1 MKKSIKYLALLS
13 LSVCMTN
20 CNADF
25 GDINTSPNAI
35 TSIKSENLFHN
46 VVGYLGSPRAGE
58 FEYMAPMMQYGATT
72 NGNYNIPGNTYAID
86 GTAMGIY
93 SAMWKS
99 YSMDYMRYLNLIEQ
113 QLAETERS
121 SSQKAE
127 VTILKALLLSQFSD
141 TFGPIPFDQA
151 GNGLNGDIYPEYR
164 SEKEVYLGTTEFKGV
179 LDMLDGAIQTLNG
192 STDEL
197 FSSDIL
203 YNGERDK
210 WVRFASSIL
219 LRLSIRISDVEP
231 ELAKTY
237 IRKAVSY
244 GLIREAEEIAKINHQ
259 APTVGEPSY
268 LDNGVA
274 TSLINLQKQRGYCY
288 GHSFIKALK
297 SFNSKSIDPRLKVLA
312 GVYDKEGRFYS
323 NYADY
328 EGMLNGCEMDD
339 VESVIAGMDFDNA
352 FTPGIGRDGFAAF
365 KKETILNR
373 NAYYVLLGNAEVNFL
388 LAEAAWRKLTD
399 GDANEFYKKG
409 IRASMESMK
418 YYGES
423 VENADIESYL
433 SSLPALGTNKT
444 MKLRDGLDEIITQK
458 WLSMFGNATQPWCD
472 WRRTH
477 YPSIITDNPNM
488 NKLGITNHKVP
499 GRLPFPQDE
508 SVRNKDNY
516 NKGVT
521 LLSNK
526 TDDYLNDL
534 WWAKPYFKK

>member
-86 GTAMGIY
+86 GTAMSIY
-93 SAMWKS
+93 SSIWKS

-113 QLAETERS
+113 QLAETEHSR
-121 SSQKAE
+121 SQKAE

-179 LDMLDGAIQTLNG
+179 LDMLDGAIQMLNG

-237 IRKAVSY
+237 IRKAISY

-297 SFNSKSIDPRLKVLA
+297 SFNSKRIDPRLKVLA

-433 SSLPALGTNKT
+433 SSLPALGTNQT
-444 MKLRDGLDEIITQK
+444 MNLRDGLDEIITQK

-477 YPSIITDNPNM
+477 YPSIITDNPNR